1 MLREAKTSTHISL
14 SDSTV
19 VVVVVRHA
27 LIVKLI
33 GVNHG
38 RLMLVCIVTVANSV
52 TLIL

>member
-1 MLREAKTSTHISL
+1 MLREAETSTHISL
-14 SDSTV
+14 SGPI

-38 RLMLVCIVTVANSV
+38 RLMLVCIVTVANTV
-52 TLIL
+52 TLNL